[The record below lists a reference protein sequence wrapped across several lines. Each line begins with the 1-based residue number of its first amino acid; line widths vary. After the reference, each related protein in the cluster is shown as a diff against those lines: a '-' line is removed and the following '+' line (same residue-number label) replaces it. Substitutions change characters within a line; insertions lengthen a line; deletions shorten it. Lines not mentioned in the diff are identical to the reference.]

1 MRMAAHC
8 GCPETDSFSGRAI
21 TSSSF
26 ANSRRFFCGCFVI
39 MMAVIQIAILHSNLF
54 DMQCNTAEDLIALAK
69 TEGVELTK
77 EEANAYLDELSE
89 CELKDGDLK
98 HVAGGAKDP
107 SQCRNLESR
116 Y

>member
-1 MRMAAHC
+1 M
-8 GCPETDSFSGRAI
+8 PTNENEI
-21 TSSSF
+21 TKEMIEK
-26 ANSRRFFCGCFVI
+26 A
-39 MMAVIQIAILHSNLF
+39 
-54 DMQCNTAEDLIALAK
+54 MQCKTADELIALAK

-89 CELKDGDLK
+89 CELKDGELK

-107 SQCRNLESR
+107 GECRNLESR

>member
-54 DMQCNTAEDLIALAK
+54 DSRGSLTNFRGCFFVRKIAVLLI
-69 TEGVELTK
+69 
-77 EEANAYLDELSE
+77 
-89 CELKDGDLK
+89 KDWYDIIK
-98 HVAGGAKDP
+98 KIIP
-107 SQCRNLESR
+107 SMSILMCHL
-116 Y
+116 